1 MRHSTRSIL
10 AALMFLLGVTQG
22 YAIDANTVTVV
33 YSGTTATVTIAS
45 NISSYVKCTSGTS
58 SHVVLV
64 QDESSAVTGVT
75 TDHEDEN
82 SGNVYMDDGTLTIS
96 NYGGKAIKC
105 DGTTSFTGGTRN
117 FSTSDIATAIAPVKQ
132 AAEATT
138 ADGST
143 ATYDLSGR
151 RVATPGAGIT
161 ITGGKKVAGQRKQ

>member
-1 MRHSTRSIL
+1 MEVKNQTL
-10 AALMFLLGVTQG
+10 
-22 YAIDANTVTVV
+22 TVTAAVKDALHCKE
-33 YSGTTATVTIAS
+33 YFLMESGTV
-45 NISSYVKCTSGTS
+45 NLSSAGDDGLQCEFS
-58 SHVVLV
+58 
-64 QDESSAVTGVT
+64 SSAVTGVT

-151 RVATPGAGIT
+151 RVAAPGAGIT

>member
-1 MRHSTRSIL
+1 MRKAL
-10 AALMFLLGVTQG
+10 LLFAAFVAGLTTAR
-22 YAIDANTVTVV
+22 AISNNTVEVT
-33 YSGTTATVTIAS
+33 YNGSTATVSIAP
-45 NISSYVKCTSGTS
+45 NISSYVTLMSGTS